1 MRTWCRAG
9 WHHAPRC
16 SPRSFFTFSYLHPK
30 HLWRPHCVTEVC
42 RSTHRFLSWRQ
53 KRGEMF
59 TETVGYTQAVSRVAR
74 RHYLPSLVIALAF
87 ALTIYPNKAQ
97 AQLVGDLVVNIP
109 FQFHAGNAKLPAG
122 EYRIHVLDDS
132 NPTVMEIT
140 SSDGSTSALFQVRDT
155 DVNATPGKD
164 ELVFN
169 KYGNRYFLAKLFQEG
184 SDQGRQVI
192 ASNYEK
198 TVSQEATETQEHVPA
213 RRQGQP
219 GS

>member
-1 MRTWCRAG
+1 
-9 WHHAPRC
+9 
-16 SPRSFFTFSYLHPK
+16 
-30 HLWRPHCVTEVC
+30 
-42 RSTHRFLSWRQ
+42 
-53 KRGEMF
+53 MF

-155 DVNATPGKD
+155 GVNATPGKD

-184 SDQGRQVI
+184 SDRGSQVI
-192 ASNYEK
+192 ESNYEK
-198 TVSQEATETQEHVPA
+198 TVSQEAVETQEHVPA

-219 GS
+219 AN

>member
-1 MRTWCRAG
+1 
-9 WHHAPRC
+9 
-16 SPRSFFTFSYLHPK
+16 
-30 HLWRPHCVTEVC
+30 
-42 RSTHRFLSWRQ
+42 
-53 KRGEMF
+53 MF
-59 TETVGYTQAVSRVAR
+59 TETVGNSHAGHRVAR
-74 RHYLPSLVIALAF
+74 RHYLLPLLIALAF
-87 ALTIYPNKAQ
+87 AFYPNKAQ
-97 AQLVGDLVVNIP
+97 AQLVGDLVVNVP

-132 NPTVMEIT
+132 NPMVMEIT
-140 SSDGSTSALFQVRDT
+140 SADGSTSALFQVRDT
-155 DVNATPGKD
+155 DVNAAPGKD

-184 SDQGRQVI
+184 SDQGSQVI

-219 GS
+219 AN

>member
-1 MRTWCRAG
+1 
-9 WHHAPRC
+9 
-16 SPRSFFTFSYLHPK
+16 
-30 HLWRPHCVTEVC
+30 
-42 RSTHRFLSWRQ
+42 
-53 KRGEMF
+53 MF
-59 TETVGYTQAVSRVAR
+59 TETFGNSHARHRGAR
-74 RHYLPSLVIALAF
+74 RHYLLSLLIALAF
-87 ALTIYPNKAQ
+87 ALAIYPNKAE

-122 EYRIHVLDDS
+122 DYRIHVLDDS

-140 SSDGSTSALFQVRDT
+140 SGDGSTSTLFQVRDT
-155 DVNATPGKD
+155 DINAAPGKD

-184 SDQGRQVI
+184 SDRGSQVI
-192 ASNYEK
+192 ESNYEK

-219 GS
+219 AN

>member
-1 MRTWCRAG
+1 
-9 WHHAPRC
+9 
-16 SPRSFFTFSYLHPK
+16 
-30 HLWRPHCVTEVC
+30 
-42 RSTHRFLSWRQ
+42 
-53 KRGEMF
+53 MF

-87 ALTIYPNKAQ
+87 ALTIYPNKAE
-97 AQLVGDLVVNIP
+97 AQLVGELVVNIP
-109 FQFHAGNAKLPAG
+109 FQFHASNAQLPAG
-122 EYRIHVLDDS
+122 EYRIHVLDVS

-155 DVNATPGKD
+155 NVNATPGKD

-184 SDQGRQVI
+184 SDRGSLVI
-192 ASNYEK
+192 ESNYEK
-198 TVSQEATETQEHVPA
+198 TVSQEAVETQEHVPA

>member
-1 MRTWCRAG
+1 
-9 WHHAPRC
+9 
-16 SPRSFFTFSYLHPK
+16 
-30 HLWRPHCVTEVC
+30 
-42 RSTHRFLSWRQ
+42 
-53 KRGEMF
+53 MF
-59 TETVGYTQAVSRVAR
+59 TETVGNSHAGHRVAR
-74 RHYLPSLVIALAF
+74 RHYLLPLLIVLAF
-87 ALTIYPNKAQ
+87 AFYPNKAQ
-97 AQLVGDLVVNIP
+97 AQLVGDLVVNVP

-132 NPTVMEIT
+132 NPMVMEIT
-140 SSDGSTSALFQVRDT
+140 SADGSTSALFQVRDT
-155 DVNATPGKD
+155 DVNAAPGKD

-184 SDQGRQVI
+184 SDQGSQVI

-219 GS
+219 AN